1 MAWRRVSLVCL
12 SIGSAMMLAGC
23 GGSSDAVAPPTS
35 TTTVA
40 APVTTTTTTVP
51 PTTTTTTTTTIA
63 PPPTTTEAPTTT
75 LVDVPYEHNESYFFT
90 SPDGGFQCGIIK
102 LPNRTEAG
110 CQGSTSPVPPRPADC
125 MVDWGHG
132 IRVEKNGEA
141 SFMCAGG
148 PRLHVGRR
156 RTGRGPARRG
166 EAVQARLHV
175 QHHGHGRHVHQRRDV
190 ARLHR
195 RSRFEQDVLTW

>member
-35 TTTVA
+35 TTTAA

-51 PTTTTTTTTTIA
+51 PTTTTTTVA
-63 PPPTTTEAPTTT
+63 PPPPTTTEAPTTT

-110 CQGSTSPVPPRPADC
+110 CQGSTSPVPPRPDDC

-132 IRVEKNGEA
+132 IRVENDGEA

-148 PRLHVGRR
+148 LVYTSGGDEPDAAL
-156 RTGRGPARRG
+156 PAG
-166 EAVQARLHV
+166 SKLTKLGYTCGTTATAVTCTNDETS
-175 QHHGHGRHVHQRRDV
+175 HGFTV
-190 ARLHR
+190 APD
-195 RSRFEQDVLTW
+195 SNKTF